1 MAEGGLLV
9 MAGLIQTE
17 AVTHATDPKTGRTE
31 RGRSVQNQRQVLD
44 HPESG
49 HGRTGEGPGHG
60 RSLCGTGSVLSLG

>member
-1 MAEGGLLV
+1 

-17 AVTHATDPKTGRTE
+17 AVTQSPHATDPKTGCTE
-31 RGRSVQNQRQVLD
+31 GGRSVQNQRQD